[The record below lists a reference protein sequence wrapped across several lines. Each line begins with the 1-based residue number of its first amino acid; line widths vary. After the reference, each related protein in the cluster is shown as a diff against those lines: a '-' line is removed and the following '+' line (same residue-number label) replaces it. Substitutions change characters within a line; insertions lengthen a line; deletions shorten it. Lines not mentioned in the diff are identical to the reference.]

1 MKNNPIQALWHKI
14 ISGYK
19 YFIEYIPRRLVWFH
33 LKNSWSNWMF
43 WILVIVIPWTE
54 LHVLLLTLYL
64 YIRRT
69 FSGSLLCTVYS
80 WSLSRTFSGS
90 LIAMYCLCLNC
101 PSNVPFLALLTQT
114 YADDG
119 QSGVAPEPVPGV
131 KSFSRKHDIGALM
144 VLKRHEKN

>member
-1 MKNNPIQALWHKI
+1 MISLKELLIQLNVLDTSYSNSLDRVACTVTYLVFV
-14 ISGYK
+14 YQT
-19 YFIEYIPRRLVWFH
+19 YI
-33 LKNSWSNWMF
+33 F
-43 WILVIVIPWTE
+43 WL
-54 LHVLLLTLYL
+54 
-64 YIRRT
+64 
-69 FSGSLLCTVYS
+69 SLLCIVYS

-114 YADDG
+114 DADDG

-131 KSFSRKHDIGALM
+131 KSFSRKHDIGALV